1 MIFYV
6 KLFVF
11 IILLDIDTKLVIVIF
26 DNNVGTHIA
35 AFKLLTVYKDVFEE
49 FKFFYKAVRGQIVL
63 NVLLSAFWTVNALL
77 KNAQTTLLYFKQLSV
92 AH

>member
-26 DNNVGTHIA
+26 DNNVGTHSA

-49 FKFFYKAVRGQIVL
+49 FKFFYKAQRKRVKNQDFIRCGFRLLTRYSYVL
-63 NVLLSAFWTVNALL
+63 PSIG
-77 KNAQTTLLYFKQLSV
+77 KS
-92 AH
+92 